1 MQYSVVSEARIPELV
16 ELWNQEIGTDFP
28 MTLKLFTQNSLHD
41 TNIYYP
47 ASILAIDHGKVVGF
61 IISKVWQEKIR
72 EVNFSKDVGWIQVL
86 LVDQRYRHK
95 DIGTNLLNQAED
107 ALREAGVRKVLIG
120 RDPWHY
126 FPGIP
131 LEYKNVQEWLER
143 KGYTTLTHE
152 YDLTSTED
160 TLKNLNLPSLP
171 NVSISLLTTDKKVA
185 FLDFLHQCFPGRWEY
200 EAIHYFRRGGTGR
213 EFVIFEKEKRI
224 IGFCRINDSAS
235 PYIAQ
240 NVYWAPLFSHELGGI
255 GPLGIDPQERG
266 HGYGL
271 AIVWAGVYYL
281 HERGIRSFVIDWT
294 ALVLF
299 YKKLGFKVWKSYKKY
314 EKELQP
320 LSEQV

>member
-1 MQYSVVSEARIPELV
+1 MQYTVLSEARLPELV
-16 ELWNQEIGTDFP
+16 KLWNQEIGSEFP
-28 MTLKLFTQNSLHD
+28 MRIELFSQNSFQD

-47 ASILAIDHGKVVGF
+47 ASIMAMDQEKVVGF
-61 IISKVWQEKIR
+61 IISKVWQEQVK
-72 EVNFSKDVGWIQVL
+72 EVSFSKDVGWIQVL
-86 LVDQRYRHK
+86 MVDRHYRHK
-95 DIGTNLLNQAED
+95 GIGTCLLNQAQG
-107 ALREAGVRKVLIG
+107 ALRKAGVKKILIG

-131 LEYKNVQEWLER
+131 FEYKDVQVWLEK
-143 KGYTTLTHE
+143 KGYTALPLE
-152 YDLTSTED
+152 YDLTSTEV
-160 TLKNLNLPSLP
+160 TLKSLKPLSLP
-171 NVSISLLTTDKKVA
+171 DVSISLLTSDKKDA
-185 FLDFLHQCFPGRWEY
+185 FLAFLHRCFPGRWEY
-200 EAIHYFRRGGTGR
+200 EGIHYFHRGGTGR
-213 EFVIFEKEKRI
+213 EFVIVEKEKKI

-240 NVYWAPLFSHELGGI
+240 NVYWAPLLSDELGGI

-266 HGYGL
+266 LGYGL

-294 ALVLF
+294 TLVPF

-320 LSEQV
+320 LSQQV